1 MTATQYIGRK
11 YDVMA
16 YQGVKPT
23 GMQTLTPALADA
35 TNPSGA
41 ICCGIQKLLQDF
53 LRRFATK
60 KGSKLFDSTYGTEF
74 LTDLQQGYLRTEL
87 DVQTAF
93 SMAAGDVA
101 AQFAAIT
108 TDDTPDDERFAD
120 AILEGLELTFGT
132 AALHIRVESVA
143 GTSRTTIL
151 PLTVVI

>member
-1 MTATQYIGRK
+1 MTAVQYIGRK

-16 YQGVKPT
+16 YQGVELV
-23 GMQTLTPALADA
+23 GMRTLNPALADE
-35 TNPSGA
+35 TQPSGT

-60 KGSKLFDSTYGTEF
+60 KGTKPHDPTYGTEF
-74 LTDLQQGYLRTEL
+74 MIELQQGYLRTEI

-101 AQFAAIT
+101 AQFAAT
-108 TDDTPDDERFAD
+108 VEDDTPEDEQFAD
-120 AILEGLELTFGT
+120 AILEGLELAFSSV
-132 AALHIRVESVA
+132 ALHIRVDSVA

-151 PLTVVI
+151 PLAVVI